1 MAKCTYCDSTKIGY
15 KCGKCRSEFCDNH
28 FISTESY
35 TCKKHEN
42 IVYNRSQAANNESR
56 CTVIDNSTCPQCKEL
71 LMLDRLPD
79 SRYYLKCTKCSW
91 DSASKAPTICY
102 TNSRSVLKE
111 GKNQKLLKREEL
123 CNIKL
128 RKNKGI
134 DVCPVCLV
142 QFLKNGH
149 ITSFST
155 IQNMFNLGEQTI
167 PILTK
172 LKTEKRV
179 SGFIDSKSSVFVYI
193 PENARDSI
201 REELNSKGKISLE
214 GIASRYDIQM
224 QNAIELMYDILKEFQ
239 VHGTFDLDKKNYYTA
254 DFISNWLTSTI
265 NERGRISNKDLADI
279 LKISSEI
286 IKFYAME
293 LLKAQKLNAYFADNG
308 NEIVTKEKLK
318 NELKNYSKE
327 NGMFRIEDAAVQF
340 KVAVE
345 LVRRTIFT
353 AIQEKSM
360 RGIFTQ
366 KREFITEQE
375 LLEKIKGIAKAY
387 RTIKI
392 RELARKLGITEV
404 KVVEVLEHLIANGA
418 IRGFIDMNKHE
429 FTADVHQPIT
439 MGEVKVDSVAPVTG
453 NPEEGLVEVVRE
465 YDFVG
470 GQLHFKVVTRNNSDM
485 TIHDVKVILD
495 VPSSYNRKTDIITI
509 PTIDPHNSRGVD
521 FYLEP
526 QECGLSTIGGTVIY
540 KDARGRPNTIHIKPK
555 DVQIKC
561 PLVVKTLDRIED
573 CQGAIQ
579 TMPSDARAFLI
590 ADLDPQ
596 LAYRAAFRA
605 IANFETRNVTSLE
618 IPEEQGGYKAEAW
631 FSSEAKVTGGRIIT
645 RIAVDGPNQSL
656 EIRVWCSDPGQLTGF
671 LAKIIELLFV
681 EINLVRK
688 IKADARQK
696 TLDVMSI
703 TQNLI
708 TASDYCAVKYDAREI
723 LLKMEDTHARM
734 MRVLKENDPTM
745 KRIEFWIEKLQS
757 YSEEDKINE
766 DDAEN
771 LMRDIEGFQ
780 NALARSL
787 APV

>member
-1 MAKCTYCDSTKIGY
+1 
-15 KCGKCRSEFCDNH
+15 
-28 FISTESY
+28 
-35 TCKKHEN
+35 
-42 IVYNRSQAANNESR
+42 VYNRTQANDTDSK
-56 CTVIDNSTCPQCKEL
+56 CTIVENSTCPQCKGL
-71 LMLDRLPD
+71 LMLDKLPD

-91 DSASKAPTICY
+91 DSASKAPTICF
-102 TNSRSVLKE
+102 TNSKSVLKE
-111 GKNQKLLKREEL
+111 GQNQKILKRAEL
-123 CNIKL
+123 CSLKL
-128 RKNKGI
+128 KKNKGI
-134 DVCPVCLV
+134 DVCPNCLV

-172 LKTEKRV
+172 LKNEKRV
-179 SGFIDSKSSVFVYI
+179 SGFIDSKNSVFVFI
-193 PENARDSI
+193 PDDAREFVRDEI
-201 REELNSKGKISLE
+201 NNKGKISLE
-214 GIASRYDIQM
+214 GISSRFDIQI
-224 QNAIELMYDILKEFQ
+224 QNATELMFDLLKEYQ
-239 VHGTFDLDKKNYYTA
+239 IHGTFDNEKKNYYTA
-254 DFISNWLTSTI
+254 DFITNWLISNI
-265 NERGRISNKDLADI
+265 NEKGRTSNKDLAQM
-279 LKISSEI
+279 LNVSSEI

-293 LLKAQKLNAYFADNG
+293 LLKAQKINAYFADNG
-308 NEIVTKEKLK
+308 NEMVTKDKLK
-318 NELKNYSKE
+318 TEIKNYATE
-327 NGMFRIEDAAVQF
+327 TGMFRIEDVAVQL

-345 LVRRTIFT
+345 LIRRTIFT

-366 KREFITEQE
+366 KREFITEQD
-375 LLEKIKGIAKAY
+375 LLERIKGIAKAY
-387 RTIKI
+387 RTIKL

-404 KVVEVLEHLIANGA
+404 KVVEVLEHLISHGA

-429 FTADVHQPIT
+429 FTADVHQPTT
-439 MGEVKVDSVAPVTG
+439 MGEVSVESTAPVVAG
-453 NPEEGLVEVVRE
+453 NPEEGQIEVVRE

-485 TIHDVKVILD
+485 AIHDIKIILD
-495 VPSSYNRKTDIITI
+495 VPTSYNRKSDIITVAV
-509 PTIDPHNSRGVD
+509 IDPHNSRGVD

-526 QECGLSTIGGTVIY
+526 QECGISTIGGTVIY
-540 KDARGRPNTIHIKPK
+540 KDARGHPNTIHINPK

-573 CQGAIQ
+573 CQSAIQ

-596 LAYRAAFRA
+596 LAYRAGFRA
-605 IANFETRNVTSLE
+605 ITNFETRNVTSME

-645 RIAVDGPNQSL
+645 RVAVDGPNQSM

-671 LAKIIELLFV
+671 LAKIIELLFT
-681 EINLVRK
+681 EINMVRK
-688 IKADARQK
+688 IKSESRQK

-708 TASDYCAVKYDAREI
+708 TASDYCAVRYDAREV

-734 MRVLKENDPTM
+734 KRVVGENDPTM
-745 KRIEFWIEKLQS
+745 KRIEYWVDKLKA
-757 YSEEDKINE
+757 YSEEDKIKE
-766 DDAEN
+766 DDAEA
-771 LMRDIEGFQ
+771 LMSDIEGFQ

-787 APV
+787 AP